1 MTATLNPGDRV
12 GRWTLQERLKAN
24 WLCSCECGT
33 VKLVAASSLV
43 QKTTTS
49 CGCRKREVTIARST
63 KHGHAGRGKLSKTY
77 KSWKYMKDRVTT
89 DPDYAEVTIC
99 QEWSDFNQFLSDMG
113 EIPDGMTLDRID
125 NSIGYCKSNCR
136 WATSLQQAN
145 NKTSN
150 VRVMFNGREQTLA
163 EWARELGINYK
174 TLHNRVTTC
183 GWSFEQAI
191 TAPVRRRLF

>member
-1 MTATLNPGDRV
+1 
-12 GRWTLQERLKAN
+12 
-24 WLCSCECGT
+24 
-33 VKLVAASSLV
+33 
-43 QKTTTS
+43 
-49 CGCRKREVTIARST
+49 
-63 KHGHAGRGKLSKTY
+63 
-77 KSWKYMKDRVTT
+77 MKDRVTT

-150 VRVMFNGREQTLA
+150 VR
-163 EWARELGINYK
+163 
-174 TLHNRVTTC
+174 
-183 GWSFEQAI
+183 
-191 TAPVRRRLF
+191 